1 MLPVPATFDPYADV
15 RRVDFGFTFG
25 IVAPEAADEAT
36 ASATAQY
43 LASQL
48 QQTHDRVEL
57 SAAPFVTL
65 EHNLWLLNGKFQLYP
80 KTVSGIQTGFIS
92 ENYSDENGLYGSAPT
107 LTFTFSS
114 PQDSY
119 GLTFRFDE
127 RIFYGWPSEIT
138 LAFFDAGGSE
148 IGNFT
153 AQPNSSNF
161 WVDAPVQQYSKV
173 IITFAK
179 SAVPKRRV
187 RVVEVI
193 FGIVTEYNKSSI
205 ANASDQQSI
214 DLLSETL
221 PSAEL
226 TVTIDN
232 AEKLYNLINPSGL
245 YQYLQDGQ
253 YVNYWY
259 SIGGEKVNAGVRYF
273 STAKSDDGGLTASI
287 TFNDRIVALDHTIFN
302 GGESG
307 TWTLQEAATII
318 LESAGIKM
326 PPTFENDIGD
336 VTIRKCIPQN
346 TTTREALRMC
356 AQAAMCCCYVDSNDS
371 LHFTRGTEIKPPYTQ
386 LEYIQSTGMQY
397 IATEF
402 KPNQNTRIVMDA
414 VLQNVNS
421 GSPGGFLFGSGNPVQ
436 QGGFEAY
443 SYNGV
448 FCVAYNA
455 VQQNGT
461 ETVSVGDRMYVDFNK
476 NVCKVSKNSVDIIN
490 HTFNTSLFSSAVD
503 LKLFSLARSTNFFG
517 AIKMY
522 GCQVY
527 DNGNMVR
534 DFIPV
539 LDASNVPCLY
549 DNVTKTFFYNA
560 GSGDFIAGPVVQQ
573 EVPETGPDE
582 QLTRD
587 RMDDEPSVNVGDL
600 YNTVTIRRS
609 DTYADDPEES
619 YTVTVAVDGEIQYT
633 KEVQNDLVYDM
644 PAWANWAM
652 GIVRRRTYFDID
664 YRGNPAIQ
672 MGDVVQVF
680 DSFGVNGTATVEEH
694 RLDYDG
700 GLDGTIKARR

>member
-1 MLPVPATFDPYADV
+1 MLPVPATFDAYADV

-43 LASQL
+43 PASQL

-80 KTVSGIQTGFIS
+80 KSVSGIQTGFIS

-307 TWTLQEAATII
+307 IWTLQEAATTI
-318 LESAGIKM
+318 LEAAGIKT
-326 PPTFENDIGD
+326 PPTFENDIGN

-371 LHFTRGTEIKPPYTQ
+371 LHFIRDTEIKPPYTQ
-386 LEYIQSTGMQY
+386 LEYIQSTGTQY
-397 IATEF
+397 I
-402 KPNQNTRIVMDA
+402 NTGIKLGSNSKIVMD
-414 VLQNVNS
+414 LQYVEKPSGNS
-421 GSPGGFLFGSGNPVQ
+421 G
-436 QGGFEAY
+436 AI
-443 SYNGV
+443 GV
-448 FCVAYNA
+448 RNTSRLQFWFFYRPADDMYVSRLGAD
-455 VQQNGT
+455 
-461 ETVSVGDRMYVDFNK
+461 SVGDAIAFTSTNRCVVELSKDGFIVNGA
-476 NVCKVSKNSVDIIN
+476 KVSVPSETFQSTLECYMFCVNNANSVQYPSSIRLYSCKIYESD
-490 HTFNTSLFSSAVD
+490 SLVMDA
-503 LKLFSLARSTNFFG
+503 L
-517 AIKMY
+517 
-522 GCQVY
+522 
-527 DNGNMVR
+527 
-534 DFIPV
+534 PV
-539 LDASNVPCLY
+539 LDGEGVACIY
-549 DNVTKTFFYNA
+549 DKTSAKFIYNA
-560 GSGDFIAGPVVQQ
+560 GSGDFIAGPVAQ
-573 EVPETGPDE
+573 EEEPETELDE

-600 YNTVTIRRS
+600 YNTVTIKRS
-609 DTYADDPEES
+609 DTYTDDPEES
-619 YTVTVAVDGEIQYT
+619 YTVTVAADGEIQYT

-652 GIVRRRTYFDID
+652 GIVRRRTYFDIN

-672 MGDVVQVF
+672 MGDVLQVF
-680 DSFGVNGTATVEEH
+680 DSFGVNGAATVEEH